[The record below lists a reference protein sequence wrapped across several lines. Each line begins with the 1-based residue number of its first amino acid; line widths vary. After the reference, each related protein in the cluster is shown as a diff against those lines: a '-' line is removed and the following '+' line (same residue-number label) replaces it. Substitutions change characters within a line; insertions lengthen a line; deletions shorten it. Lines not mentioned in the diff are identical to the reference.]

1 MYFCF
6 ADIAGL
12 TKNMNSKL
20 ISFILIIFIAFSAK
34 AYAQKI
40 DTIYHINGNILT
52 GDFKKMEYGVVTWK
66 MDGMGTISL
75 EEPKINSIKSQKEFE
90 IKLKNGL
97 TYFGTFDSSAYA
109 GKVNII
115 ISNGIKLVNIEE
127 IVEVY
132 PIKQN
137 FWLRTSGNFSLGINY
152 SKGSNLATIS
162 FTGNLNYRKRN
173 SNFDITWDDYN
184 TYQGDS
190 LNSTKADA
198 QIGWERL
205 LKKKWSTGTFIGL
218 AQNSELGTKMRLNLT
233 VIGIYDFVYNKWNR
247 FYAGAGLSV
256 VRETPYDTSGITND
270 LAGVAGVYWKVYKY
284 TNPKI
289 WVDANMTYVPYF
301 TSSGRYRLDF
311 GVSPKISIISND
323 LKLGFKFYYTY
334 DSQPSTKSAA
344 TNDWGINLE
353 ITYSFH

>member
-1 MYFCF
+1 
-6 ADIAGL
+6 
-12 TKNMNSKL
+12 MNSKL
-20 ISFILIIFIAFSAK
+20 ISLTLIIFFALSVK
-34 AYAQKI
+34 GYAQKI

-75 EEPKINSIKSQKEFE
+75 EEPKISSIKSQKKFE

-97 TYFGTFDSSAYA
+97 VYFGTFDSSAYA
-109 GKVNII
+109 RKVNII
-115 ISNGIKLVNIEE
+115 ISNGIELVNIDQ

-132 PIKQN
+132 PIKRN
-137 FWLRTSGNFSLGINY
+137 FWQRTSGNFSLGINY

-162 FTGNLNYRKRN
+162 FAGNLNYRKRN
-173 SNFDITWDDYN
+173 SNFELSWDDYN
-184 TYQGDS
+184 TWQIQPDTTIKT
-190 LNSTKADA
+190 TKADFSL
-198 QIGWERL
+198 GWERL
-205 LKKKWSTGTFIGL
+205 LKKKWSIGTFVGL
-218 AQNSELGTKMRLNLT
+218 DQNSELGTKLRLNLT
-233 VIGIYDFVYNKWNR
+233 VTGIYDFVYNKWNR
-247 FYAGAGLSV
+247 FYVGAGLSA

-289 WVDANMTYVPYF
+289 WVDANISYVPYF

-311 GVSPKISIISND
+311 GVSPKISVISND
-323 LKLGFKFYYTY
+323 LKLGFKFYYSY
-334 DSQPSTKSAA
+334 DSQPSTQSAA